1 MINDTINKYI
11 HKFSTLRVDRTKGAV
26 APHKPILLLAII
38 SEIEKGNI
46 TGNKIYITPEL
57 VAQFKDY
64 WSQLIHTFKFT
75 PNFSLPFYHLTSEG
89 FWFLHTFIGKEIVLT
104 SSRSIKSLGHLKDVV
119 DFASFDEEL
128 YALLMSAASR
138 EILRNTLLHVY
149 FNDAHISE
157 YNKIIS
163 EISNQIVNEPASAYK
178 IRAEQFDDEEVFVR

>member
-64 WSQLIHTFKFT
+64 WLQLIHTSQFT
-75 PNFSLPFYHLTSEG
+75 PNFSLPFYHLKNEG
-89 FWFLHTFIGKEIVLT
+89 F
-104 SSRSIKSLGHLKDVV
+104 
-119 DFASFDEEL
+119 
-128 YALLMSAASR
+128 
-138 EILRNTLLHVY
+138 
-149 FNDAHISE
+149 
-157 YNKIIS
+157 
-163 EISNQIVNEPASAYK
+163 
-178 IRAEQFDDEEVFVR
+178 